1 MSGVSKQ
8 KFPWAIE
15 KIKLRQHK
23 IFINYLFN
31 IKFNYLFNIKFYYLF
46 NIKLNYLFNIKFNYL
61 NKFKFFCN
69 VQDNV

>member
-23 IFINYLFN
+23 IFIYYLFI
-31 IKFNYLFNIKFYYLF
+31 IKFNYLF